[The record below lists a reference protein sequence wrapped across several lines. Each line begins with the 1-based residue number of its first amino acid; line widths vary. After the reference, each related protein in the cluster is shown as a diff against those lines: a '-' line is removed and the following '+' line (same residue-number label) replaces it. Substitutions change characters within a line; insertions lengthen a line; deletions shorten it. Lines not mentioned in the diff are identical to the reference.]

1 MQRFSALTLAASLA
15 AAALLPLPALAE
27 GEDPPTVEVES
38 SNPVSGDPA
47 AIDEG
52 AQLYGR
58 WCVQCHGFNAD
69 GVSPRWGKMAFDL
82 RQYFKGYEEFVHV
95 VATGRV
101 KRRMPPFGEYLDLDQ
116 INQIGAFLETLAID
130 GANWK

>member
-1 MQRFSALTLAASLA
+1 MQRIPALALAASLA
-15 AAALLPLPALAE
+15 AALPALPAFAE
-27 GEDPPTVEVES
+27 GEDPPTITVES
-38 SNPVSGDPA
+38 SNPLSGEQE
-47 AIDEG
+47 AIDAG
-52 AQLYGR
+52 AKLYGR
-58 WCVQCHGFNAD
+58 WCVQCHGFKAD

-101 KRRMPPFGEYLDLDQ
+101 KRRMPPFGEWLDLDQ
-116 INQIGAFLETLAID
+116 INQIGAFLETLAIK